1 MYCPT
6 CGSDNQPDVRFCRRC
21 GKSLEGVSLALK
33 RQGEDRPLEKSQL
46 PQLIKSYY
54 SARHEMIFG
63 LSSAAVGI
71 TIPAV
76 LLGTGYWGLF
86 WIFVWIF
93 MGVVGNGMHQF
104 NKGWKE
110 WSEASSE
117 LKAMGYDVPPTKAG
131 RDALHLSE
139 SNSSQTAELRSP
151 EPLTLS
157 GAAVPPSV
165 TEATTRHLDSG
176 ERK

>member
-6 CGSDNQPDVRFCRRC
+6 CGSDNQVDVRFCRRC
-21 GKSLEGVSLALK
+21 GTSLEAVSLALK
-33 RQGEDRPLEKSQL
+33 RQDEDRPLEKSQL
-46 PQLIKSYY
+46 SQLIKSYY
-54 SARHEMIFG
+54 SGRHEMIFG
-63 LSSAAVGI
+63 LSSTAVGI
-71 TIPAV
+71 AIPAV

-93 MGVVGNGMHQF
+93 MGVVGNGMHQL

-117 LKAMGYDVPPTKAG
+117 LKALGHDVPPTKAG
-131 RDALHLSE
+131 RDALHLSK
-139 SNSSQTAELRSP
+139 SNSSQIAESRSP
-151 EPLTLS
+151 EPLAPS
-157 GAAVPPSV
+157 GGAAPPSV
-165 TEATTRHLDSG
+165 TEATTRHLDGG

>member
-1 MYCPT
+1 
-6 CGSDNQPDVRFCRRC
+6 
-21 GKSLEGVSLALK
+21 
-33 RQGEDRPLEKSQL
+33 
-46 PQLIKSYY
+46 
-54 SARHEMIFG
+54 MIFG
-63 LSSAAVGI
+63 LSSTALGI
-71 TIPAV
+71 AIPAV

-117 LKAMGYDVPPTKAG
+117 LKAMGHDVPPTNVG
-131 RDALHLSE
+131 HHALHLSE
-139 SNSSQTAELRSP
+139 NNSSLTESRSA
-151 EPLTLS
+151 EPLELA
-157 GAAVPPSV
+157 GAEAPPSV

-176 ERK
+176 EIN

>member
-21 GKSLEGVSLALK
+21 GKSLEAVSLALK
-33 RQGEDRPLEKSQL
+33 QPVDLPLERAQL
-46 PQLIKSYY
+46 SQLIKRYY
-54 SARHEMIFG
+54 SGRHEMIFG
-63 LSSAAVGI
+63 LSSTAFGI
-71 TIPAV
+71 AIPAV
-76 LLGTGYWGLF
+76 LLGIGHWGLF

-93 MGVVGNGMHQF
+93 MGVVGNGIHQF

-117 LKAMGYDVPPTKAG
+117 LKAMGHDVPPTNV
-131 RDALHLSE
+131 RRNALPLLE
-139 SNSSQTAELRSP
+139 NNSSTGIGSHSA
-151 EPLTLS
+151 EPLELS
-157 GAAVPPSV
+157 GAEEPPSV